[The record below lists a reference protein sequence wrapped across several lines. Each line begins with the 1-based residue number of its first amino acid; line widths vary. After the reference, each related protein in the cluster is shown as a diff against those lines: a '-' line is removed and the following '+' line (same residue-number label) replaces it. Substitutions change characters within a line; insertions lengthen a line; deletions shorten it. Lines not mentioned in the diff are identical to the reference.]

1 MKITKSDQA
10 RVRAW
15 TFADALPVW
24 AEAGLDRAGG
34 GFVEALTLDG
44 APLAAIDRRLRVQAR
59 QVYVY
64 SHAAVLG
71 WDGPALEAAR
81 GGFEYM
87 TRHCWHRD
95 SGWVFSVAADGAP
108 RDNRRWAYEQ
118 AFALLAFAWYYRA
131 SGEAAALDWA
141 SRTLAFLDASLA
153 DPDRG
158 GYREAVPEAKPRR
171 QNPHMPSPG
180 SDASAA
186 RRHRRWRLPG
196 ARPVRWW
203 GCSRGHFFDAPSAT
217 LGEFFT
223 DDWHPAPGVE
233 GQLVE
238 PGHHYEWVWLLHQYA
253 KATGEDLRAEVE
265 ALYGFAEAHGV
276 DPADGMAY
284 DAVLRDGT
292 VAQPSKRC
300 WPQSEA
306 LKAQLAMGEWL
317 GLDTGAR
324 VAAITNGLFRRYLGL
339 GRGIWQD
346 QLDSTGAGAAERV
359 PASNLYHLFL
369 AFTELMRASEA
380 GR

>member
-171 QNPHMPSPG
+171 QNPHMHLLE
-180 SDASAA
+180 AMLALHAA
-186 RRHRRWRLPG
+186 TGDG
-196 ARPVRWW
+196 AYLERARALV
-203 GCSRGHFFDAPSAT
+203 GLFRGHFFDAPSAT

-380 GR
+380 VR